1 MKKFDRTEF
10 LKLIKEMRYGEAKE
24 YDLTRA
30 NLTGADLT
38 DADLTRADLRGAN
51 LTGAILRGANL
62 TGAILRGA
70 DLRDADLT
78 DAILD
83 FSCWPL
89 WCGSLG
95 VKVDKRIACQLA
107 YHLCA
112 LICDDAEY
120 IAARNSILSFAN
132 QFHLV
137 GGDCWE
143 LVEV

>member
-10 LKLIKEMRYGEAKE
+10 LKLIKEMRYEEAEE
-24 YDLTRA
+24 YDLTGA
-30 NLTGADLT
+30 DLTGADLT
-38 DADLTRADLRGAN
+38 DAN
-51 LTGAILRGANL
+51 
-62 TGAILRGA
+62 LRGA
-70 DLRDADLT
+70 DLTGAN
-78 DAILD
+78 LD

-137 GGDCWE
+137 GDCGE